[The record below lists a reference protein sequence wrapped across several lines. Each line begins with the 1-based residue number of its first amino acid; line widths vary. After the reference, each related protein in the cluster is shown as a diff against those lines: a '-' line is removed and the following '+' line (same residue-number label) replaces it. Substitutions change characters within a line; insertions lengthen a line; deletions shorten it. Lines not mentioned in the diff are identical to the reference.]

1 MMQSSTTYNVRASFA
16 NMEVARRAIA
26 ALERGGV
33 PGSDIRLEGR
43 SAEKASVQADTSASD
58 EAFIQQ
64 ATRTVVGGAAIG
76 AGVGALV
83 GLLAGLIFFGGSW
96 LAIATT
102 VAAGGAGGGALGFI
116 VNAMASMQQTDAAE
130 LTYHDVDDSEV
141 YVTVRTDVAEDY
153 DTAVNRLRD
162 SDPVAVERLDGDGKP
177 LA

>member
-1 MMQSSTTYNVRASFA
+1 MVQSSTTYNVRASFA
-16 NMEVARRAIA
+16 SMEVARRAIA
-26 ALERGGV
+26 ALERAGV

-58 EAFIQQ
+58 EAFMQQ

-76 AGVGALV
+76 TGVGALI
-83 GLLAGLIFFGGSW
+83 GLLAGLVFVGGSW

-102 VAAGGAGGGALGFI
+102 VAAGAAGGGALGFI

-141 YVTVRTDVAEDY
+141 YVTVRTDVQEDY
-153 DTAVNRLRD
+153 DKAVSRLRD
-162 SDPVAVERLDGDGKP
+162 SDPVAIERLDADGNP
-177 LA
+177 LG